1 VPRLTVIELER
12 EELAKAWPL
21 VRAASRSLR
30 ADDWQETATQLIAK
44 GGGVIAVV
52 AQDGCF
58 HGVATYQPIEDGRG
72 GRILYLETLVTFEL
86 SRRAPVRQLLCDCL
100 ERLASALGCDSIAV
114 SMAVNSL
121 PKTWRNADWLAGAP
135 GDPGPSSKIMLS

>member
-1 VPRLTVIELER
+1 MPRLTVIELER

-21 VRAASRSLR
+21 VRAVSPSLGP
-30 ADDWQETATQLIAK
+30 DDWQETATELIAE

-58 HGVATYQPIEDGRG
+58 HGVATYQPIEDRRG
-72 GRILYLETLVTFEL
+72 GRILYLETMVTFEL

-100 ERLASALGCDSIAV
+100 ERLAAALGCDSIAV
-114 SMAVNSL
+114 SMPVGSL
-121 PKTWRNADWLAGAP
+121 PKTWRSADWLAGAAR
-135 GDPGPSSKIMLS
+135 DPSPSSKIMLS